1 MTFDDVSAALEKR
14 GYAVSVF
21 ATAKEAADYLD
32 QQIDGVSVSFGR
44 FADALGDEAAG
55 AVGQRTIR
63 CACRRRCMRE
73 CRAR

>member
-32 QQIDGVSVSFGR
+32 QQIDGVSVSFG
-44 FADALGDEAAG
+44 GW
-55 AVGQRTIR
+55 QRTIR

>member
-21 ATAKEAADYLD
+21 ATAKEARGLPRPTDRRR
-32 QQIDGVSVSFGR
+32 QRVVRR

-55 AVGQRTIR
+55 AVGSAQY
-63 CACRRRCMRE
+63 AVL
-73 CRAR
+73 AVADV